1 MNRLARAGVALL
13 CAACFTGEPATR
25 RESETPPVN
34 EITIQA
40 ANEKLTARIIDLA
53 GVTAVGIGECDG
65 RLCLKVFVE
74 RLTAQL
80 REAIPESIEGYR
92 VEIEESGPIEALE

>member
-25 RESETPPVN
+25 HESEDPPVN
-34 EITIQA
+34 ETTIEA
-40 ANEKLTARIIDLA
+40 ANEELTSRIIDLA

-65 RLCLKVFVE
+65 RPCLKVFVE
-74 RLTAQL
+74 ELSTDL
-80 REAIPESIEGYR
+80 RDVIPESIDGYC